1 MTLPSDLLLLYD
13 RLQLIEKKTTIFN
26 KHPLAKYNIV
36 HNGYI
41 VIKFYLDIDSFD
53 NKFSVIFKSSGDNMF
68 SEIFKRPGDNMF
80 SEIFKRPGDNMFSE
94 IFMRPGDNMF
104 SEIFKRQ
111 GDNMF
116 SEIFKRPGDNKF
128 SEIFKRPGDNM
139 FSEILKRPGSS
150 SILLNV
156 YLQRL
161 RTLARFII
169 LLKAENT
176 FFV

>member
-1 MTLPSDLLLLYD
+1 M
-13 RLQLIEKKTTIFN
+13 
-26 KHPLAKYNIV
+26 
-36 HNGYI
+36 
-41 VIKFYLDIDSFD
+41 
-53 NKFSVIFKSSGDNMF
+53 
-68 SEIFKRPGDNMF
+68 
-80 SEIFKRPGDNMFSE
+80 
-94 IFMRPGDNMF
+94 
-104 SEIFKRQ
+104 
-111 GDNMF
+111 
-116 SEIFKRPGDNKF
+116 F

-176 FFV
+176 FFVWIWDRYTFVIIQGKPEIVGNKFIAS